1 MIWAVYTAIRHG
13 SVYARIGATVSDNVS
28 ICGGCMIGAC
38 AVVVGDVS
46 ESGTYVGVP
55 IKRCLL

>member
-1 MIWAVYTAIRHG
+1 MAIRHG

-28 ICGGCMIGAC
+28 ICGDCMIGAC

-55 IKRCLL
+55 IKRSLL